1 MGRPVGSATTGRMK
15 IGTMLSYA
23 SGFRQAADEIRELEK
38 AGLDTVWVAEPYG
51 FDAISQMGYLAAKTE
66 RVEIASG
73 VLPIYTRTPSL
84 LAMSAAGVDA
94 LSDGRAVLG
103 LGTSGPQVIEGFH
116 GVPFDAPV
124 TRIREI
130 IEICRKVWRRDVVTH
145 EGPKYPLPLPAAR
158 GTGLGKPLKILT
170 RPVRDDIPIVI
181 AALAPKSVE
190 QTAAL
195 ADGWLPVFYHP
206 RRARDCWGPALDAG
220 RARRDPSRGPLD
232 VYAGGL
238 VGIGDGLEAHRDQAR
253 PAIALYVGGMGA
265 RGKNFYNDIF
275 ASYGYRD
282 EAARIQDLYLSG
294 DKQGAAAAVPQS
306 FLEETTLVGPRS
318 FVKERLAEYR
328 ESGVTA
334 LNVSFVGR
342 TLADRVQT
350 LEALRALL

>member
-1 MGRPVGSATTGRMK
+1 MK
-15 IGTMLSYA
+15 IGTILSYA
-23 SGFRQAADEIRELEK
+23 SGFRQAAEEIQELEK

-51 FDAISQMGYLAAKTE
+51 FDAVSQMGYLAAKTE

-94 LSDGRAVLG
+94 LSEGRAILG

-116 GVPFDAPV
+116 GVPFDAPL

-130 IEICRKVWRRDVVTH
+130 IEICRKVWRREVVTH
-145 EGPKYPLPLPAAR
+145 DGPKYPLPLPAER

-181 AALAPKSVE
+181 AALAQKSVE

-206 RRARDCWGPALDAG
+206 TKARDCWGAALDKG
-220 RARRDPSRGPLD
+220 TARRDPSRGPLD

-238 VGIGDGLEAHRDQAR
+238 VGIGDGLEDYRNRGR
-253 PAIALYVGGMGA
+253 PGIALYVGGMGA

-275 ASYGYRD
+275 ASYGYAE

-294 DKQGAAAAVPQS
+294 QKQAAAEAVPSS
-306 FLEETTLVGPRS
+306 FLDETSLVGPEGYVRD
-318 FVKERLAEYR
+318 RLAEYR

-334 LNVSFVGR
+334 LNVSLVGE
-342 TLADRVQT
+342 TVADRVRT
-350 LEALRALL
+350 LERLKNLL

>member
-1 MGRPVGSATTGRMK
+1 MK

-38 AGLDTVWVAEPYG
+38 AGLDIVWVAEPYG

-66 RVEIASG
+66 RVQIAAG

-94 LSDGRAVLG
+94 VSDGRAVLG

-124 TRIREI
+124 ARIREI
-130 IEICRKVWRRDVVTH
+130 IEICRKVWRREVVTND
-145 EGPKYPLPLPAAR
+145 GPHYPLPLPAER

-190 QTAAL
+190 QTAEL

-206 RRARDCWGPALDAG
+206 TKARDRWGKALDKGA
-220 RARRDPSRGPLD
+220 ARRDSSRGPLEIY
-232 VYAGGL
+232 VGGM
-238 VGIGDGLEAHRDQAR
+238 VGIGEGLEPLRDQGR
-253 PAIALYVGGMGA
+253 PGMALYVGGMGA

-275 ASYGYRD
+275 ASYGYRE

-294 DKQGAAAAVPQS
+294 DKQGAADAIPAS
-306 FLEETTLVGPRS
+306 FIEETTLVGPKA
-318 FVKERLAEYR
+318 FVAERLAQYR
-328 ESGVTA
+328 ESGVTT
-334 LNVSFVGR
+334 LNVSLIGN
-342 TLADRVQT
+342 TLRDRLLT
-350 LEALRALL
+350 LETLRGML